1 MNQTDAGAA
10 VEAPALGGPAEA
22 ERGAQAGQHD
32 TRGGILGP
40 LRVGDGHHARCIDGG
55 ALNGEVLR
63 GPQRGPDAE
72 RRGHELAPTHDLAG
86 GRFVGGEQHAGR
98 EVDPQARMQLK
109 AALRGRAARPQAQ
122 GAAERQRSEAG
133 MPQPSHPP
141 SWPHKTRSA
150 PRVRSYTYRTRP
162 KKLLSLVLPL
172 SAYVSELTL

>member
-1 MNQTDAGAA
+1 MGALHVGLRWGVLQTLGLGGMIATLLAD
-10 VEAPALGGPAEA
+10 APAQGVAGVAIELLG
-22 ERGAQAGQHD
+22 
-32 TRGGILGP
+32 
-40 LRVGDGHHARCIDGG
+40 CFSG

-63 GPQRGPDAE
+63 GAQRGRDAE

-122 GAAERQRSEAG
+122 GAAERQRTEAG

-141 SWPHKTRSA
+141 SWPHNTRSA
-150 PRVRSYTYRTRP
+150 PRVPAARCAPDVITRSARFG
-162 KKLLSLVLPL
+162 
-172 SAYVSELTL
+172 